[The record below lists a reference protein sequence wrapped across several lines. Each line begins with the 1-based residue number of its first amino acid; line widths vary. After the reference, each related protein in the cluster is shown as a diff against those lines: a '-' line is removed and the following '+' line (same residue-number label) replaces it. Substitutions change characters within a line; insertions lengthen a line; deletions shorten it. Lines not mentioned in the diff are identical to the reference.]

1 MMSFIIKF
9 TDSPSYDYLCL
20 SFLICGMLIMQFIN
34 IKKVIVHDDVYFYV
48 KKTTEKNP
56 FYI

>member
-1 MMSFIIKF
+1 
-9 TDSPSYDYLCL
+9 
-20 SFLICGMLIMQFIN
+20 MQLIN
-34 IKKVIVHDDVYFYV
+34 IKKVIVDDDVYFYV